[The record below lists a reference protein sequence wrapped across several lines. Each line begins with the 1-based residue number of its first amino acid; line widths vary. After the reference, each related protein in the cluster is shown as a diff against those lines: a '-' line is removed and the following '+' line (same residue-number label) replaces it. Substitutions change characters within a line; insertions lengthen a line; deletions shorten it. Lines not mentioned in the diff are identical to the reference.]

1 MRRLPSRAARLA
13 VVAGLLVAA
22 GAGSHAGGA
31 PGALPPPGSVLFES
45 SAGIQVASMDGRALR
60 RLTRDEYDADPVWS
74 PDAKRIAFARL
85 DVGVLVMNADGSGVR
100 RIGHGSNPFWSPDG
114 TRIAFDANGGGISV
128 VHADGTGTKRFA
140 VRSRFGF
147 TWSPDGK
154 RIAYSDREES
164 SRIHILEVASGAST
178 TLGASSFNRA
188 GSLAWSPDGMT
199 IAFDADKLHLIDVAT
214 GRVTEL
220 TDGFAP
226 VWSPDGARI
235 AFLSRGSLF
244 TIGRDGGGRRRLA
257 VGAAPAPASWSSD
270 GGFLAYERQRFAG
283 CDEYCRDVWRVAA
296 DGSGVPHAITRAFPT
311 GDSYSAPRWAARTT
325 AARPS
330 KTEPTVALRPSRIL
344 RTPTMAEDLAADGG
358 VAAVATGGAWGC
370 GPVALSTRHGRYRW
384 LPGSSGCGD
393 GDATYGIV
401 LAGRRA
407 AWMYD
412 QETLSTYLTALVTG
426 TPRSGARELT
436 SVSHYGGTF
445 LGNLVG
451 DRSLLVYNTWKEV
464 GRAGAVKQK
473 KLWRIA
479 GARRARKRLLLAGPN
494 AADVVAVDAGRIAVL
509 RRDGRL
515 AILNEHGKRLSA
527 FRLGWKNVYAV
538 RLTGSQ
544 VVVLRGATVEVRDAR
559 RGTLKHRWPAAKSSA
574 GISLEDAQG
583 NFAVYTSGIAI
594 HLLRLSD
601 GRDRLLAI
609 PKQAGPAN
617 AELEPDGLHY
627 SYNETWSAK
636 PGRVAFVPFRRLT
649 ARFR

>member
-1 MRRLPSRAARLA
+1 M
-13 VVAGLLVAA
+13 VAGLLVGA
-22 GAGSHAGGA
+22 GAVSHARGA
-31 PGALPPPGSVLFES
+31 PGALPPQVGTVVLES
-45 SAGIQVASMDGRALR
+45 SAGIQLASVDGRALR
-60 RLTRDEYDADPVWS
+60 RLTRDEYDEDPVWS

-85 DVGVLVMNADGSGVR
+85 SVGVLVMNADGSGVR
-100 RIGHGSNPFWSPDG
+100 RAGHGHSPFWSPDG
-114 TRIAFDANGGGISV
+114 TRIAFYADRGGISV
-128 VHADGTGTKRFA
+128 VNADGSGTRHFA
-140 VRSRFGF
+140 VQSKFGF
-147 TWSPDGK
+147 SWSPDAK
-154 RIAYSDREES
+154 RIAYSDGEES
-164 SRIHILEVASGAST
+164 SRIHIVEVASGAST
-178 TLGASSFNRA
+178 TLGSSSSKQA
-188 GSLAWSPDGMT
+188 GGLAWSPDGTT

-235 AFLSRGSLF
+235 AFSSRGSLF

-257 VGAAPAPASWSSD
+257 VGSGPAPASWSSD
-270 GGFLAYERQRFAG
+270 GGFLVYERQRFAG

-296 DGSGVPHAITRAFPT
+296 DGSGIPHAITRAFPT
-311 GDSYSAPRWAARTT
+311 GDSYSAPQWAARTT

-330 KTEPTVALRPSRIL
+330 KTEPALALRPSRIL
-344 RTPTMAEDLAADGG
+344 RTPTLAVDLAADGG
-358 VAAVATGGAWGC
+358 LAAVATEGC
-370 GPVALSTRHGRYRW
+370 GPVALSTRQGRFRW

-393 GDATYGIV
+393 GAETYGIA

-407 AWMYD
+407 AWMYE

-426 TPRSGARELT
+426 TPGLRARELT
-436 SVSHYGGTF
+436 DVSHYGGTF

-451 DRSLLVYNTWKEV
+451 DGSLLVYNTWKEV

-479 GARRARKRLLLAGPN
+479 GRRTARKRQLLAGPN

-509 RRDGRL
+509 RRDGIF
-515 AILNEHGKRLSA
+515 AILNERGKQLNA
-527 FRLGWKNVYAV
+527 FRLGFKGVSGV

-544 VVVLRGATVEVRDAR
+544 VIVLRGTTVEVRDTR
-559 RGTLKHRWPAAKSSA
+559 RGTLKRRWPATKSIS
-574 GISLEDAQG
+574 GVSLEDAQG

-601 GRDRLLAI
+601 GRDRVLAI